1 VPLLQAFVCQV
12 IRPYGHGTDLIRLE
26 LGAHGDERCNRRQHS
41 VSLRRHHEAQS
52 SSAIEACSD
61 KNPGNNSMILILA
74 PNTEVDSDAFR
85 QLEAYLDRMP
95 NIKHRV
101 HQEVGDQQLLT
112 EIYLIGDTASLV
124 TEDMRTLPAV
134 DRVVRISE
142 EYRVL
147 GRHQDDT
154 RPTSFEY
161 NGVRFGQDNLNVFAG
176 LCAVNTPEH
185 VEAMMKALQANGQV
199 CTRMGAYKPRTNPY
213 SFQGHGKS
221 CLPYVFELAGK
232 YGMRVIA
239 MEVTHEV
246 HVEEIHE
253 ALEETGNP
261 TGVLLQIG
269 TRNTQNF
276 ELLKYVGRQRRF
288 PVLLKR
294 GFGITLEESINAAE
308 YLASEGNRNVVFG
321 LRGMKTNMGDP
332 HRNFVDFA
340 HVPVVKR
347 LTRMPVCIDPSHS
360 VGSRDMAPDGI
371 LDVMHVTA
379 QGVIAGA
386 NMILADFHP
395 EPAAALV
402 DGPQA
407 LTLDELP
414 RFLED
419 IRIARDAYE
428 ARVKLFAH

>member
-1 VPLLQAFVCQV
+1 
-12 IRPYGHGTDLIRLE
+12 
-26 LGAHGDERCNRRQHS
+26 
-41 VSLRRHHEAQS
+41 
-52 SSAIEACSD
+52 
-61 KNPGNNSMILILA
+61 MILILA
-74 PNTEVDSDAFR
+74 PNTELDSEAFR
-85 QLEAYLDRMP
+85 QLETYLERMP

-101 HQEVGDQQLLT
+101 HQETGDQQLLT
-112 EIYLIGDTASLV
+112 EIYLIGDTASLSLD
-124 TEDMRTLPAV
+124 DMRILPAV
-134 DRVVRISE
+134 ERVVRISE
-142 EYRVL
+142 EYRIL

-154 RPTSFEY
+154 RPTSFDY
-161 NGVRFGQDNLNVFAG
+161 NGVRFGQDSLHVFAG
-176 LCAVNTPEH
+176 LCAVNTPGH
-185 VEAMMKALQANGQV
+185 VEAMMKALRDNGQV

-232 YGMRVIA
+232 YGIRVIA

-246 HVEEIHE
+246 HVEEINA

-276 ELLKYVGRQRRF
+276 ELLKHVGRQHRF
-288 PVLLKR
+288 PVLIKR

-308 YLASEGNRNVVFG
+308 YLASEGNRNVIFG

-360 VGSRDMAPDGI
+360 VGSRDIAPDGI

-407 LTLDELP
+407 LKLDELP

-419 IRIARDAYE
+419 VQIARTAYE
-428 ARVKLFAH
+428 ARVKLFAR